1 MMPCQQLHS
10 FQFILLEN
18 AEVVPSS
25 QFFPHSPRWEKV
37 SRQNDVEFF
46 HWTLVDIWFCARFFV
61 FSMTSFVFRCE
72 VFK

>member
-18 AEVVPSS
+18 AEVVVLN
-25 QFFPHSPRWEKV
+25 FFPHSPRWEKV

-46 HWTLVDIWFCARFFV
+46 HWTLVDI
-61 FSMTSFVFRCE
+61 
-72 VFK
+72 